1 MDYKEIQAIV
11 FAAASE
17 MSSRD
22 SDDRLTTTLSLDT
35 TFADLDFDSV
45 DGVEFACYL
54 SDKFGLEIPELELC
68 SLKGNS
74 SRDYEKTRLR
84 DVIDYIE
91 QNYSRFEPTPT
102 RN

>member
-1 MDYKEIQAIV
+1 MDYKEIQAMV

-22 SDDRLTTTLSLDT
+22 SDDRLTTTVSLDT

-54 SDKFGLEIPELELC
+54 SDRFGFEIPELELC

-74 SRDYEKTRLR
+74 SRDYEKTSLR
-84 DVIDYIE
+84 EVIAYIAE
-91 QNYSRFEPTPT
+91 NQSRFEPSPRT
-102 RN
+102 